1 MADKDTNPYYL
12 RNVDLDK
19 LDLSSYA
26 KDYSPEELDAV
37 KASLREVQSQ
47 HHAAYEALPLSD
59 KAQIYAS
66 EKFGDFQKYAEQ
78 NPEIAYGAPAAAVGG
93 AAIVGAQKLFGSL
106 RDKISSITNSTA
118 APLPDDAILAKQI
131 PEKPVV
137 SAAPSTPAPV
147 SQETPPAAVKG
158 VDKTPD
164 QIRREKLAQ
173 AQAQLDGR
181 ITAPQPTAP
190 APTPSA
196 QTLTPTQLV
205 ESAQPSS
212 IPEGMTPET
221 DVGKIPKD
229 MGLVEKGTGNT
240 VINAADKKVIEAEKA
255 LAKQGAIVP
264 KGMKPDYLKPK
275 GGIGVGPYHWFE
287 NQVGVERAPSLWRE
301 LFGEKNVP
309 LKDVQEKYKAFAQSV
324 PEGYTPRSDEGVLSK
339 RGGNFG
345 KTSAVPEYIRG
356 SSSIEGMARTGLAAL
371 GILPVAQKL
380 KQGDFKG
387 ALNEAIPAS
396 ALIDPRLSL
405 ALSPLYT
412 SEEEIATL
420 KKAEQGRKV
429 GAGRGIAPPSAYQ
442 R

>member
-1 MADKDTNPYYL
+1 MSGFNE
-12 RNVDLDK
+12 
-19 LDLSSYA
+19 A
-26 KDYSPEELDAV
+26 KFRAEAKAAGYSEEEINDAV
-37 KASLREVQSQ
+37 GAPSASVPPPSTATESANKVEEENKAAFENKSAEIKSDYEKGAKKATTTHVQLGD
-47 HHAAYEALPLSD
+47 YEADIPSVFTSPLGLGIGL
-59 KAQIYAS
+59 AAT
-66 EKFGDFQKYAEQ
+66 
-78 NPEIAYGAPAAAVGG
+78 YGAYQGGKKAVESGKK
-93 AAIVGAQKLFGSL
+93 VFDSL
-106 RDKISSITNSTA
+106 RDFHKDRLPANTSSVEAAKIEPTF
-118 APLPDDAILAKQI
+118 D
-131 PEKPVV
+131 
-137 SAAPSTPAPV
+137 
-147 SQETPPAAVKG
+147 VK
-158 VDKTPD
+158 
-164 QIRREKLAQ
+164 
-173 AQAQLDGR
+173 
-181 ITAPQPTAP
+181 PTAP